1 LRSPVH
7 AMFRIYEPYRAART
21 KYELAICAVF
31 REEAPF
37 LDEWISFHVGV
48 GVTHLYL
55 YNNLSTDNFE
65 DVLAPWINSGHVS
78 VVDWPVPIGQIS
90 AYRHCVGRVRG
101 ECRWLAFLDVDEFL
115 FSPLA
120 VDIRPILARY
130 SDLPALEVWQLFF
143 GSGGHRSRPPL
154 PVTESY
160 LMRAP
165 LTRSS
170 VKSIA
175 NPRMIYKVGV
185 HQCKYWI
192 GQGLDTSRRIVARGS
207 GAPALDVLRINH
219 YWSRSLQDLETKIAR
234 GDASTTQARDREW
247 HFHFERMLNA
257 ERDETILPI
266 ARAIRERPDTHLQQN
281 C

>member
-1 LRSPVH
+1 
-7 AMFRIYEPYRAART
+7 MFRIYEPYRAART

-78 VVDWPVPIGQIS
+78 VVDWPGPIGQIS

-101 ECRWLAFLDVDEFL
+101 ECRWLSFLDVDEL
-115 FSPLA
+115 MFSPLA

-143 GSGGHRSRPPL
+143 GSGGHRSQPLL

-175 NPRMIYKVGV
+175 KPRMIYKVGV

-192 GQGLDTSRRIVARGS
+192 GQGLDTSRRIVARS
-207 GAPALDVLRINH
+207 PGAPALDVLRINH

-234 GDASTTQARDREW
+234 GDASTTQVRDREW

-266 ARAIRERPDTHLQQN
+266 ARAIRERPDTHLQ
-281 C
+281 